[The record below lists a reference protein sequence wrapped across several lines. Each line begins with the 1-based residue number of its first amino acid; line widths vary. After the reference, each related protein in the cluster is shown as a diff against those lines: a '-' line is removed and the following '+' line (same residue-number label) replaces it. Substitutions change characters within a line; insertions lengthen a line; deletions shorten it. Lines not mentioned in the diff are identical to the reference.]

1 MIYQKSHEN
10 TCAPRPPPPPHARWT
25 QNHCTMALSRR
36 SVPLLT
42 PPAPRRL
49 PRLRSYLSARNIP
62 YLNLISL
69 DNLNARDIVR
79 AKKVVVS
86 TSALETIQSRYGA

>member
-1 MIYQKSHEN
+1 MRP
-10 TCAPRPPPPPHARWT
+10 APPAAPTRTLDPK
-25 QNHCTMALSRR
+25 
-36 SVPLLT
+36 PLHHGTLAPFCPSAHP

>member
-10 TCAPRPPPPPHARWT
+10 TCAPRPPTPPDARWT

-36 SVPLLT
+36 YVPLL
-42 PPAPRRL
+42 PPRRL